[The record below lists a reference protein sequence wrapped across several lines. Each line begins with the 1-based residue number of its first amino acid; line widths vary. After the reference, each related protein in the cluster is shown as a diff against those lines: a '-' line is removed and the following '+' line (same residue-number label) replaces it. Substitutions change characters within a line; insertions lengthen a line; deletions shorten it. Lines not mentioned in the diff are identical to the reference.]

1 MIMNKGFQFQSYNYI
16 FSQLLIIPDKPK
28 TMQLVLEPFMAIVF
42 TWGVFNKPLVLNS
55 GYATTF
61 HNILFIPFFLRY
73 FVSTNLLALKHSY
86 KFC

>member
-16 FSQLLIIPDKPK
+16 FPQYLIIPDKPK

-61 HNILFIPFFLRY
+61 HNILCIPSSSVILSVQIY
-73 FVSTNLLALKHSY
+73 SL
-86 KFC
+86 